1 VRSEVAVQSSR
12 PSCKYVEMDPVTI
25 ENDDVDP
32 IASLVRAAMTNMSVD
47 LIRRIYVLQRILQ

>member
-1 VRSEVAVQSSR
+1 
-12 PSCKYVEMDPVTI
+12 VEMDPVTI